1 MQSHK
6 NFGAFGIQ
14 AVVWWGSSWSLPS
27 AHRNWIIEKYAPSFL
42 GQREAAM
49 SVLFLHILPAD
60 CFQISLSVC
69 FLMSCPP
76 WTSCLI
82 ILTSSLWGRPSIFP
96 PLTLDSLGTNK
107 RPEIL
112 MGIGFLPGPSV
123 VPKPLSWHELVLYW
137 PLFYLFVEGPWWLL
151 HAPLEKEMATHSS
164 ILAWRIR
171 WLEELGRL
179 QSMGSQRVGRDW
191 ATSLHFTSLL

>member
-6 NFGAFGIQ
+6 SFGAFGIW
-14 AVVWWGSSWSLPS
+14 AIVWWGSSWSLPN

-42 GQREAAM
+42 GQRAAAR
-49 SVLFLHILPAD
+49 SVLFLHILPTD
-60 CFQISLSVC
+60 CFQISLRMC
-69 FLMSCPP
+69 FLISSPP

-96 PLTLDSLGTNK
+96 PLTLDSLGANK
-107 RPEIL
+107 LPETL
-112 MGIGFLPGPSV
+112 MGIGFLPDPSV

-151 HAPLEKEMATHSS
+151 HVPL
-164 ILAWRIR
+164 
-171 WLEELGRL
+171 
-179 QSMGSQRVGRDW
+179 
-191 ATSLHFTSLL
+191 